1 MPRTSVKIWQR
12 VGVEARREGDRGRV
26 AAAAAERRD
35 VGAGGVV
42 AFGAAL
48 EPGDDHDLA
57 AVELRPDPRGLD
69 ARDPG
74 PAIAAVRGDA
84 GLRPARG

>member
-12 VGVEARREGDRGRV
+12 SARERGGEGDRGRV

-35 VGAGGVV
+35 LGASRV
-42 AFGAAL
+42 APSALAL

-57 AVELRPDPRGLD
+57 RLELARGRG
-69 ARDPG
+69 AG
-74 PAIAAVRGDA
+74 SMPAIRA
-84 GLRPARG
+84 RP